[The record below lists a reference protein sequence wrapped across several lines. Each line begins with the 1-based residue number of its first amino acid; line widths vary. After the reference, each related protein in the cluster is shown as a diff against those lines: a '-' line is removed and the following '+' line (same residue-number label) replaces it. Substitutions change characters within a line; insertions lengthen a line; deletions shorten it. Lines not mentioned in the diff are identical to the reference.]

1 MFTVMSQKMILD
13 NLQKN
18 FLTIAVIYV
27 TRVIVGLSAGL
38 MIGSMINIELVH
50 TKILIMLFMVSLD
63 SLIGGLKSMDK
74 TSFND
79 SLLISGFFINF
90 TAGLILLYVG
100 DKVDINLYYAAL
112 IALTIRILKNF
123 SVLRRH
129 ILKYRINK
137 T

>member
-129 ILKYRINK
+129 VLKYRVNK